1 MFPQALYEREEE
13 EMNDG
18 NKTLNIKQETQN
30 KLISR
35 YGKYSMKVWLISQ
48 ALYERDWE
56 ENKYNF
62 EQKTKESKKDSLFP
76 QNLLT
81 VR

>member
-1 MFPQALYEREEE
+1 MTDENRTLNKKKNILIFHYGNKYFIKVQLFPQALYEREEE

-35 YGKYSMKVWLISQ
+35 YGKYSMKV
-48 ALYERDWE
+48 
-56 ENKYNF
+56 
-62 EQKTKESKKDSLFP
+62 
-76 QNLLT
+76 
-81 VR
+81 

>member
-13 EMNDG
+13 EMSDG
-18 NKTLNIKQETQN
+18 NKTLNIKQETHN
-30 KLISR
+30 KLIFH
-35 YGKYSMKVWLISQ
+35 YGKYSIKVWLISQ

-62 EQKTKESKKDSLFP
+62 E
-76 QNLLT
+76 
-81 VR
+81 

>member
-1 MFPQALYEREEE
+1 
-13 EMNDG
+13 MNDG

-62 EQKTKESKKDSLFP
+62 EQKTKESEKDSLFP